1 MKKYKLEEILNQN
14 KLKLI
19 NLSTEEYININIFI
33 NKKFYILINYNE
45 DLLKNKYE
53 ELKKVN
59 KLELK

>member
-19 NLSTEEYININIFI
+19 NLSREEYININLFI

-45 DLLKNKYE
+45 DLLKNKYRRIE
-53 ELKKVN
+53 KSK
-59 KLELK
+59 

>member
-45 DLLKNKYE
+45 DLLKNKYR